1 MQAYQ
6 VGEHV
11 TLVFTTVVDVFTR
24 GLVDED
30 EVVAP
35 ATRAIWDGKAGNATM
50 GIIDK
55 LFFLVKILIQN

>member
-24 GLVDED
+24 GL
-30 EVVAP
+30 
-35 ATRAIWDGKAGNATM
+35 
-50 GIIDK
+50 
-55 LFFLVKILIQN
+55 